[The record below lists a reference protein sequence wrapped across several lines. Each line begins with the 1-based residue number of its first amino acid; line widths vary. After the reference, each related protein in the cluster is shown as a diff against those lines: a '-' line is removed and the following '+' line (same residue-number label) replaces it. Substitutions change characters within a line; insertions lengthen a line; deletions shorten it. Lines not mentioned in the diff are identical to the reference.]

1 MRERKKTPFQN
12 PYTSNTVENRN
23 VEMLPA
29 NPDFRIN
36 LRLLITFIACIKEKV
51 RCVIKYNVKIMLKL
65 LTLTLSKARSIWVST
80 ALTIFRLVKRDLK
93 T

>member
-23 VEMLPA
+23 VEILPA

-36 LRLLITFIACIKEKV
+36 LRLLITFIACIKEKM
-51 RCVIKYNVKIMLKL
+51 C
-65 LTLTLSKARSIWVST
+65 
-80 ALTIFRLVKRDLK
+80 D
-93 T
+93 